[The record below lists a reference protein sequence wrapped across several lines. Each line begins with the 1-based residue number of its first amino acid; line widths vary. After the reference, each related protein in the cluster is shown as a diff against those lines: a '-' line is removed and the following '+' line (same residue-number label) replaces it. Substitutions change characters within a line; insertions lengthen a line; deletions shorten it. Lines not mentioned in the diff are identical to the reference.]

1 VGSDGPEDMLLPV
14 QIVLFWIF
22 AKNNIMWQN
31 LSQQTF
37 YYRWLEREY
46 LTNVFQKKNHFH
58 VKNEDKI
65 FMEIVD
71 LIAIYYNLVV
81 QFFSI

>member
-46 LTNVFQKKNHFH
+46 LTNVFQKK
-58 VKNEDKI
+58 I
-65 FMEIVD
+65 TFM
-71 LIAIYYNLVV
+71 
-81 QFFSI
+81 

>member
-1 VGSDGPEDMLLPV
+1 MLLPV

-46 LTNVFQKKNHFH
+46 LTNVFQKK
-58 VKNEDKI
+58 I
-65 FMEIVD
+65 TFM
-71 LIAIYYNLVV
+71 
-81 QFFSI
+81 